1 MRAGEAKLCGRVRG
15 ECLSTLGVSILTFP
29 APPPAVVLL
38 FAFLFV
44 IYIGFKLFSWKSLL
58 FTWVF

>member
-29 APPPAVVLL
+29 SAPAPAVVLP
-38 FAFLFV
+38 FAFLLV
-44 IYIGFKLFSWKSLL
+44 IYMGFKLFSWKSLL
-58 FTWVF
+58 FT